1 MRTVCIIEIE
11 ELYLLTQNFFQPVLH
26 FIDRIVFP
34 QQNTNTLSGAAVNCC
49 VLTSSLSSLTLLLLP
64 LRCVAGCSTAGV
76 GPLLCTLIY
85 LPIPH
90 ARVVSQ
96 TDGHSRAT
104 TQWQNVFL
112 SFCVQMRGAAS
123 PACLVLRAGC
133 LKGSS
138 TSFNHILWKIFI
150 LVSDVKLIL
159 KQICLRICKFY

>member
-104 TQWQNVFL
+104 TLLHRVHSGRTYSSLFAYK
-112 SFCVQMRGAAS
+112 CVVLPALPGWSSELGAWRGAA
-123 PACLVLRAGC
+123 PL
-133 LKGSS
+133 S
-138 TSFNHILWKIFI
+138 TIFYGKFSFWC
-150 LVSDVKLIL
+150 
-159 KQICLRICKFY
+159 QM